1 MTKKRKQTL
10 LKLLAVLLLGFAL
23 GVWAA
28 WPSPRARAHAVRDA
42 VRDMNA
48 DTDAWLADL
57 ERDLAEPSGAG
68 RER

>member
-1 MTKKRKQTL
+1 MKQTTKQTL
-10 LKLLAVLLLGFAL
+10 LKFLAVLALGFVL
-23 GVWAA
+23 GVWVA
-28 WPSPRARAHAVRDA
+28 WPSPRSRVQRMRQS

-57 ERDLAEPSGAG
+57 ERDLAEPSEGR